1 MSLRFELDEGI
12 ATLVL
17 DRPQARN
24 ALDEGTRDA
33 LAAAVTHIEGDRG
46 IRAVLLTGA
55 GGHFCAGGDVKQLA
69 SGSVARPEDRL
80 ARMRSYHALIR
91 GLAALDRPVIAA
103 VDGVAFGAGLG
114 LALLADLVIA
124 SDRARFCLAFQ
135 RVGLVPD
142 FGVTYTLPRAVG
154 MQRARELIY
163 SAREFGALEARA
175 LGLVLEVVSP
185 TALAARARQLA
196 RALAGASQVGF
207 GMSKRALG
215 ASLQSDLSTML
226 EMESTAQAV
235 AAISGDALDALRAV
249 AERRQPPFHWPPPVQ
264 DDPAGDAAA

>member
-1 MSLRFELDEGI
+1 MSLRFELDEGV

-24 ALDEGTRDA
+24 ALDEGMRDA
-33 LAAAVTHIEGDRG
+33 LAAAVTRIEGDRG

-69 SGSVARPEDRL
+69 SGNLARPEDRL

-91 GLAALDRPVIAA
+91 GLATLDRPVIAA
-103 VDGVAFGAGLG
+103 VDGVAYGAGFG
-114 LALLADLVIA
+114 LALLADLVVA

-142 FGVTYTLPRAVG
+142 FGATYTLPRAVG
-154 MQRARELIY
+154 TLHARELIY
-163 SAREFGALEARA
+163 TAREFGAVEAQS
-175 LGLVLEVVSP
+175 LGLVLEIVRP
-185 TALAARARQLA
+185 EALAARSVQLA
-196 RALAGASQVGF
+196 HAMAGASQVGF

-215 ASLQSDLSTML
+215 ASLQSDLSTVL
-226 EMESTAQAV
+226 EMESTAQAI
-235 AAISGDALDALRAV
+235 AATSDEALVALRAV
-249 AERRQPPFHWPPPVQ
+249 AEGRQPPFRWPSPVQ
-264 DDPAGDAAA
+264 DDPSSDAAA